1 MGSNYEI
8 LVDHSEQLLSEV
20 ENPNPD
26 KENLKALA
34 TDIYIRLQNAPK
46 SVQNS
51 WFLTLDER

>member
-51 WFLTLDER
+51 